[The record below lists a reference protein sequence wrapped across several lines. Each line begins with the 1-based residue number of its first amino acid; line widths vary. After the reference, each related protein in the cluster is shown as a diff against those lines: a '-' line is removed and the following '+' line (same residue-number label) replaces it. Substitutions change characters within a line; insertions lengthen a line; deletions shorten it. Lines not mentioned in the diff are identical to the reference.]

1 MPNSNSQQK
10 SSPDIGIR
18 HQQAGV
24 EQGGLVCIEGNLREL
39 KWDSNPNCGIARE
52 REGKKKWERE
62 NCPSKSPT

>member
-39 KWDSNPNCGIARE
+39 K
-52 REGKKKWERE
+52 
-62 NCPSKSPT
+62 